1 MKIGDEEVLTITQ
14 AADRIGVSPD
24 TLQSQIRRGKIAAE
38 RFGRQWMIKA
48 NELQRYHEE
57 VQGKQGFAA
66 STHPLHGKQGP
77 GHRRKK
83 DDGPAREE

>member
-14 AADRIGVSPD
+14 AAERIGVSPD

-38 RFGRQWMIKA
+38 RFGRQWMIEA
-48 NELQRYHEE
+48 NELQRYREE
-57 VQGKQGFAA
+57 VQGKHGFAA
-66 STHPLHGKQGP
+66 LTHPLHGKQGP

-83 DDGPAREE
+83 DDGPARAE

>member
-14 AADRIGVSPD
+14 AAERIGVSPD

-38 RFGRQWMIKA
+38 RFGRQWMIKG
-48 NELQRYHEE
+48 NELQRYREE
-57 VQGKQGFAA
+57 VQGKHGFAA
-66 STHPLHGKQGP
+66 LTHPLHGKQGP

-83 DDGPAREE
+83 DDGPARKE